1 MINAPV
7 GTTLYAVWQE
17 GETQPEEPVLPDE
30 PQPDDTEVP
39 DVSVSPDENLGEAS
53 ADPTAGELLAAL
65 VMCPAAAPEKR

>member
-17 GETQPEEPVLPDE
+17 GEPQPDE

-39 DVSVSPDENLGEAS
+39 DVSVSPDENLGEAT
-53 ADPTAGELLAAL
+53 ADPAADELVVIID
-65 VMCPAAAPEKR
+65 VMRPAAAPEKR